1 VVAPTAFRPSIRRA
15 ILTGML
21 WLPAARP
28 LAAQE
33 PAPSPTPEPRRL
45 DVNAF
50 VDTYFAYNGNRP
62 ADHTNFFRGVGT
74 SAKRH
79 DEASINLAQ
88 LDVALPASPVGF
100 HLAVGF
106 GTTTEVV
113 HEGEPAGPLVGPA
126 VWEHVVQ
133 ASVLYKATPR
143 LVFEGGVYPSHI
155 GFETLATKD
164 NWNYTRSWMGELTP
178 YYQTGLKA
186 TYTFNVTWSAQI
198 HVLNGW
204 QNIGDNNDGKAVGTQ
219 VAYSKGKLSAS
230 FNTFVGPELPNDD
243 HDYRV
248 LGDLVLTYRATP
260 DWSLG
265 GSLDLAREGRPQGP
279 DARWSG
285 GALYLR
291 WAPPQSRAALAVR
304 GEYYH
309 DRDGAISGT
318 PQTLKEVTATLEHR
332 PAPPLIL
339 RLEGRYDRSSAN
351 VFAGDRVGGDGQ
363 PFRKRSQ
370 LMLLLGAVAS
380 F

>member
-1 VVAPTAFRPSIRRA
+1 
-15 ILTGML
+15 LTGIL
-21 WLPAARP
+21 WLVAALP

-33 PAPSPTPEPRRL
+33 PIPSPTPEPRKI
-45 DVNAF
+45 DVNGF

-62 ADHTNFFRGVGT
+62 ADHTNFFPGVGT

-88 LDVALPASPVGF
+88 LDVALQANPVGF

-106 GTTTEVV
+106 GTATEVV
-113 HEGEPAGPLVGPA
+113 HAVEPAGPLVGPA

-133 ASVLYKATPR
+133 ASVIYKATSK

-155 GFETLATKD
+155 GFEGLATKD
-164 NWNYTRSWMGELTP
+164 NWNYTRSWMGELSP
-178 YYQTGLKA
+178 YYQAGLKT
-186 TYTFNVTWSAQI
+186 TYAFDDAWSAQI
-198 HVLNGW
+198 HLLNGW

-219 VAYSKGKLSAS
+219 VAYNKGKLSAS

-243 HDYRV
+243 HDYRM
-248 LGDLVLTYRATP
+248 LGDLVLTYRASP

-265 GSLDLAREGRPQGP
+265 GALDLAREGRPQGP
-279 DARWSG
+279 AARWSG

-291 WAPPQSRAALAVR
+291 WAPPRSRTALALR
-304 GEYYH
+304 GEYY
-309 DRDGAISGT
+309 DDKDGAISGT
-318 PQTLKEVTATLEHR
+318 PQTLREFTATLERR

-339 RLEGRYDRSSAN
+339 RLEGRYDRSSAG
-351 VFAGDRVGGDGQ
+351 VFAGDRVGRDGQ
-363 PFRKRSQ
+363 PLRRRSQ
-370 LMLLLGAVAS
+370 FVLLLGAVAS